1 MKVLTAT
8 IKTKSNFRNLNGQT
22 LEVIEIVGTR
32 VTCKSK
38 LIQGEFAKT
47 LTIDFTLQEVTLHY

>member
-1 MKVLTAT
+1 MKTLTAT

-32 VTCKSK
+32 VTCKVK
-38 LIQGEFAKT
+38 DGHN
-47 LTIDFTLQEVTLHY
+47 TISSDFTIQEVTLNY

>member
-22 LEVIEIVGTR
+22 LEVIEVVGTR
-32 VTCKSK
+32 VTCKVK
-38 LIQGEFAKT
+38 DGHH
-47 LTIDFTLQEVTLHY
+47 TISADFTIQEVTFNY